1 MQFNKDYVG
10 LGFRVD
16 IAQEIAANIDGALK
30 DIECLEVIA
39 EDYYRFKADDT
50 PIKGLAMMAK
60 ALPVSLHGVT
70 LGMASAADVELRRAD
85 GMARMVEAIQP
96 VFWSEH
102 LSFVRGGGAEIGH
115 LAAAPRNN
123 ATIDGTLR
131 NIEALTKH
139 VGAKPVVENIATL
152 ITPPCS
158 TMPETTW
165 LSSILSQSDTF
176 MLLDLHN
183 LLTNARN
190 SGLDPFAMLDEL
202 PLDRVR
208 QIHLA
213 GGVDIPAPGGGTRLL
228 DDHVH
233 DVPMVVFDLLEAVG
247 RKTANNLMVIIERDG
262 RYPDFEALM
271 RQVRQA
277 KQSLQHGR
285 AARKADQ
292 LLSSVV
298 GANFKSKLA

>member
-1 MQFNKDYVG
+1 MQFDKDYVG

-16 IAQEIAANIDGALK
+16 IAQDIAANIDGKLK
-30 DIECLEVIA
+30 DIDCLEVIA
-39 EDYYRFKADDT
+39 EDYYRFNANDT
-50 PIKGLAMMAK
+50 PIKGLGMMARG
-60 ALPVSLHGVT
+60 LPVSLHGVT
-70 LGMASAADVELRRAD
+70 LGMASAADVDLRRAD
-85 GMARMVEAIQP
+85 GMARLVEAIQP

-165 LSSILSQSDTF
+165 LSSILNQSDTF

-202 PLDRVR
+202 PLERVR

-247 RKTANNLMVIIERDG
+247 KKTSNNLMVILERDG
-262 RYPDFEALM
+262 RYPDFDILM
-271 RQVRQA
+271 RQIRQA
-277 KQSLQHGR
+277 KLSLQKGR
-285 AARKADQ
+285 AARKTEQ
-292 LLSSVV
+292 VLSHVM
-298 GANFKSKLA
+298 GTNFKSQLT

>member
-1 MQFNKDYVG
+1 MNFEKDYIG
-10 LGFRVD
+10 LGLRID
-16 IAQEIAANIDGALK
+16 LAEEITKNINKGFQDV
-30 DIECLEVIA
+30 ECLEIIA
-39 EDYYRFKADDT
+39 EDYYKFNAKDT
-50 PIKGLAMMAK
+50 PVKSMSDLAKYM
-60 ALPVSLHGVT
+60 PISLHGVT
-70 LGMASAADVELRRAD
+70 LGMASATNINLRLAD
-85 GMARMVEAIQP
+85 GMARLVEAVDPI
-96 VFWSEH
+96 FWSEH

-123 ATIDGTLR
+123 ATVDGTLR
-131 NIEALTKH
+131 NIEALAKH
-139 VGAKPVVENIATL
+139 IGARPVVENIATL

-158 TMPETTW
+158 SMPETTW
-165 LSSILSQSDTF
+165 LSSILNGSDTY

-183 LLTNARN
+183 LLTNAKN

-233 DVPMVVFDLLEAVG
+233 DVPKIVFDLLEAVG

-262 RYPDFEALM
+262 RYPDFNVLIE
-271 RQVRQA
+271 
-277 KQSLQHGR
+277 
-285 AARKADQ
+285 Q
-292 LLSSVV
+292 LRN
-298 GANFKSKLA
+298 AKLALKSGRNQRKIMLKNN

>member
-1 MQFNKDYVG
+1 MHFNRDYVG

-16 IAQEIAANIDGALK
+16 IAQEIAANIDGKLK

-39 EDYYRFKADDT
+39 EDYYRFTAKDT
-50 PIKGLAMMAK
+50 PIQGLAALAK
-60 ALPVSLHGVT
+60 ILPLSLHGVT

-85 GMARMVEAIQP
+85 GMARMVDAIQP
-96 VFWSEH
+96 AFWSEH
-102 LSFVRGGGAEIGH
+102 LSFVRGGGAETGH
-115 LAAAPRNN
+115 LAAPPRSN
-123 ATIDGTLR
+123 ATVDGALR

-158 TMPETTW
+158 TMSETAW
-165 LSSILSQSDTF
+165 LSGILNQSDTF

-190 SGLDPFAMLDEL
+190 SGLDPFQMLDEL
-202 PLDRVR
+202 PLERVR

-233 DVPMVVFDLLEAVG
+233 DVPMIVFDLLEVVAK
-247 RKTANNLMVIIERDG
+247 KTDNNLMVVIERDG
-262 RYPDFEALM
+262 RYPDFEILL

-277 KQSLQHGR
+277 KKSLQKGR
-285 AARKADQ
+285 TARRTEQ
-292 LLSSVV
+292 LL
-298 GANFKSKLA
+298 GNLTGTHFKS

>member
-1 MQFNKDYVG
+1 MNFSKDYVG
-10 LGFRVD
+10 LGFRIE
-16 IAQEIAANIDGALK
+16 IAQEIAANIDGSLK
-30 DIECLEVIA
+30 DIDCLEVIA
-39 EDYYRFKADDT
+39 EDYYRFNANDT
-50 PIKGLAMMAK
+50 PIKGLAMLAK

-70 LGMASAADVELRRAD
+70 LGMASAADVELHRAD
-85 GMARMVEAIQP
+85 GMARIVEAIQP

-158 TMPETTW
+158 TMTETAW
-165 LSSILSQSDTF
+165 LSSILNQSDTF

-190 SGLDPFAMLDEL
+190 AGLDPFAMLDEL

-262 RYPDFEALM
+262 RYPEFEALM
-271 RQVRQA
+271 GQIRQA
-277 KQSLQHGR
+277 KRSLQKGR
-285 AARKADQ
+285 VARKTDQ

-298 GANFKSKLA
+298 GANFKSQWS